1 MSSTRGSFGSK
12 LGIILAAAGSAVGL
26 GNIWRF
32 PTQAGENGGSAFI
45 LVYLLCVICLGLP
58 LMLAE
63 CVIGR
68 HSRANTGSAFMVLAP
83 NTNWKWLGRFSV
95 LAAFLILSYYN
106 VVAGWTLAYLYEAVT
121 GTFIELA
128 GTMTPGGANPFSVNF
143 MEFVS
148 DPLKPI
154 LFLVIF
160 MLITHVI
167 IMRGVEKGIEKSAKI
182 FMPALFIIVVVLA
195 ISALT
200 MPGAKQGLYFLFHP
214 DFSAINSKVILSAL
228 GQCFFSLSLGMGCL
242 CTYASYFRKD
252 ANLPKTAITVGCMDT
267 FVAIMAGIIIF
278 PAVFSVPGMEPGQ
291 GPSLVFIALPNI
303 FNSALSHS
311 PILAW
316 LVPVLFYLLL
326 VFATITST
334 ISLHEVITAFISETF
349 GPSRHKAA
357 VMVSVSTILLGCV
370 CSLSMGPLGD
380 FKIADMVIFD
390 FFDFFTAKIML
401 PIAAA
406 FFALFVGWKLKI
418 RPLWVELTS
427 HGLVKFKG
435 LRLFLFA
442 VRFVVPVLI
451 LLVFLSELNII

>member
-1 MSSTRGSFGSK
+1 MVRTIFRIS
-12 LGIILAAAGSAVGL
+12 
-26 GNIWRF
+26 RF
-32 PTQAGENGGSAFI
+32 FNFI
-45 LVYLLCVICLGLP
+45 LLQRRCR
-58 LMLAE
+58 M
-63 CVIGR
+63 
-68 HSRANTGSAFMVLAP
+68 
-83 NTNWKWLGRFSV
+83 
-95 LAAFLILSYYN
+95 
-106 VVAGWTLAYLYEAVT
+106 YEAVT

-278 PAVFSVPGMEPGQ
+278 PAVFSGTGRRR
-291 GPSLVFIALPNI
+291 GGGHA
-303 FNSALSHS
+303 
-311 PILAW
+311 
-316 LVPVLFYLLL
+316 
-326 VFATITST
+326 
-334 ISLHEVITAFISETF
+334 
-349 GPSRHKAA
+349 GR
-357 VMVSVSTILLGCV
+357 
-370 CSLSMGPLGD
+370 D
-380 FKIADMVIFD
+380 
-390 FFDFFTAKIML
+390 
-401 PIAAA
+401 
-406 FFALFVGWKLKI
+406 
-418 RPLWVELTS
+418 
-427 HGLVKFKG
+427 
-435 LRLFLFA
+435 
-442 VRFVVPVLI
+442 
-451 LLVFLSELNII
+451 

>member
-160 MLITHVI
+160 MLLTHVI

-182 FMPALFIIVVVLA
+182 FMPALFIIVIVLA

-214 DFSAINSKVILSAL
+214 DFSAINSKVVLSAL

-303 FNSALSHS
+303 FNSALSGS
-311 PILAW
+311 PILA
-316 LVPVLFYLLL
+316 
-326 VFATITST
+326 
-334 ISLHEVITAFISETF
+334 
-349 GPSRHKAA
+349 
-357 VMVSVSTILLGCV
+357 
-370 CSLSMGPLGD
+370 
-380 FKIADMVIFD
+380 
-390 FFDFFTAKIML
+390 
-401 PIAAA
+401 
-406 FFALFVGWKLKI
+406 
-418 RPLWVELTS
+418 
-427 HGLVKFKG
+427 
-435 LRLFLFA
+435 
-442 VRFVVPVLI
+442 
-451 LLVFLSELNII
+451 